1 MVRMR
6 FEIPDAQSL
15 RDEIFALLENSGTTY
30 GEDLSA
36 LLQCADQI
44 RNRQIVQQTAK
55 ECGLKLSR
63 FISNDCLELYYDIK
77 QGRHAV
83 GYISK
88 GWGEPGFR
96 VGDVI
101 IVPKANRPLVK
112 AAAYTLLSFCAT
124 RGVVLTFN
132 DTADGVE
139 IHMNSSIYT
148 DGFNGKV
155 FEQSLG
161 CLNDCVEKAEK
172 LLAQI

>member
-6 FEIPDAQSL
+6 FESSDDQSL
-15 RDEIFALLENSGTTY
+15 RDKIFELLEKSGTTY
-30 GEDLSA
+30 EEDLSA
-36 LLQCADQI
+36 LLQCADHI
-44 RNRQIVQQTAK
+44 RNRQIVQQTAR
-55 ECGLKLSR
+55 ECGVKLSR
-63 FISNDCLELYYDIK
+63 FISNDHLELYYDIK
-77 QGRHAV
+77 RGRHAV

-101 IVPKANRPLVK
+101 IVPKAKNTLLK

-132 DTADGVE
+132 DTSEGAE
-139 IHMNSSIYT
+139 IHMNATIYT
-148 DGFNGKV
+148 DGFNRKV
-155 FEQSLG
+155 FDQSLD

-172 LLAQI
+172 LVA